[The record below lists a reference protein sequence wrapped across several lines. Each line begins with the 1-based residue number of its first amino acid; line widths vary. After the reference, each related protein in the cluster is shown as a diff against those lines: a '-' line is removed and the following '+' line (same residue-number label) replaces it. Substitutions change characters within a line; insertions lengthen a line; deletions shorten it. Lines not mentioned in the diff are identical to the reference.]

1 MSTDDLDEIANS
13 TGENTNTQQAFKLP
27 LEPTQKPDSLQVR
40 KNYKSGILGNSG
52 KAVLTRL
59 QHNRSD

>member
-13 TGENTNTQQAFKLP
+13 TGENTNSQQAFKLP

-40 KNYKSGILGNSG
+40 KNYKSLQL
-52 KAVLTRL
+52 KAVL
-59 QHNRSD
+59 DKK